1 MKRIVFSL
9 IVVIVALASAC
20 NQSSKNNSQQNSGP
34 GDFDAEERVN
44 SQLEELNEVL
54 NFSGNQEEQVGKVL
68 MESMD
73 NMMRMREEMQN
84 SGGGFEGMREK
95 MQEVRTEQNKKIK
108 EILSEEQWVKY
119 EVYEKERRG
128 KRGQGRSGGGQG
140 RPQ

>member
-9 IVVIVALASAC
+9 IVVLVALASAC

-108 EILSEEQWVKY
+108 EIISEEQWVKY